1 MRESKANYHGK
12 TEYATVMRHKQVD
25 MRLSPVLGILF
36 FARYAFSIQ
45 HRPERLPGCVA
56 PGLPN
61 ILRRKS

>member
-36 FARYAFSIQ
+36 FAR
-45 HRPERLPGCVA
+45 
-56 PGLPN
+56 
-61 ILRRKS
+61 